1 MLEGLQLD
9 FAGRTF
15 TADALLTQRKLAGYL
30 RRRGAHFLFTVKGNQ
45 PTLLDDIETFFRDR
59 AEPDFRE
66 PARLAHGRIESRAI
80 WTTAK
85 LNDHVRFPRVG
96 QAFLV
101 ERTVVVKKTG
111 KRSVELAHGVT
122 SHSPDSADAE
132 RLLALNRGHWTVE
145 AVHNILDNAFDED
158 RSRIRTGHGPEN
170 TTRLRRFAI
179 GVVRSHTDDCVA
191 AAMRRLHRNPRL
203 VFDYLRMTA
212 NSLGPRNRP
221 RLPLAA

>member
-1 MLEGLQLD
+1 MQ
-9 FAGRTF
+9 GRPSSP
-15 TADALLTQRKLAGYL
+15 R
-30 RRRGAHFLFTVKGNQ
+30 H
-45 PTLLDDIETFFRDR
+45 
-59 AEPDFRE
+59 RE
-66 PARLAHGRIESRAI
+66 PARLAHGRIESRAVR
-80 WTTAK
+80 TTAK

-122 SHSPDSADAE
+122 SHSPDSASAR

-179 GVVRSHTDDCVA
+179 GVLRAHGNPCVA
-191 AAMRRLHRNPRL
+191 AAMRRLHRNPRT
-203 VFDYLRMTA
+203 VFDYLRMTQ
-212 NSLGPRNRP
+212 NSLRQRCNAPPGARTN
-221 RLPLAA
+221 